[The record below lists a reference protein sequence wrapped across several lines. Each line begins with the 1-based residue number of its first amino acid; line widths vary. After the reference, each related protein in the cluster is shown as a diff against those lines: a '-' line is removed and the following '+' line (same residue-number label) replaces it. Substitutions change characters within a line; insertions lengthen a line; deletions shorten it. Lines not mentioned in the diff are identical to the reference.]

1 MSKSTDNMVRDRF
14 TLVEL
19 MVVFAIIA
27 LLLSILYPSLNKARE
42 QSRRALCKSN
52 SQQIAQ
58 IMNFYSGTYNGRIS
72 LGVGN
77 NNYQASYMF
86 SIEDTSKSYS
96 YRAYY
101 SADLIGAPE
110 VWYCPSNTSDFFQYN
125 GQLNQWPPLNT
136 RTKTRA
142 AYNSRAI
149 IEGADNTLF
158 PSISSLETEQAIM
171 TDIISRKGLYRQH
184 HKVGSN
190 VLFLD
195 GSAAW
200 GKLELIE
207 NLLNTMSRYHD
218 SSNNSNFQQMFR
230 EFDKIRK

>member
-1 MSKSTDNMVRDRF
+1 MPDNSKNVLLKKF
-14 TLVEL
+14 TLIEL

-27 LLLSILYPSLNKARE
+27 LLVSILYPSLNKARE

-58 IMNFYSGTYNGRIS
+58 IINFYSGTYNGRIS
-72 LGVGN
+72 LGVDDS
-77 NNYQASYMF
+77 NYQASYMF
-86 SIEDTSKSYS
+86 SIEESKKSYS
-96 YRAYY
+96 YIPYY

-110 VWYCPSNTSDFFQYN
+110 VWYCPSNTSEFFQYN
-125 GQLNQWPPLNT
+125 GQINQWPPLN
-136 RTKTRA
+136 RKSKTRA
-142 AYNSRAI
+142 AYNSRPVL
-149 IEGADNTLF
+149 EGADHSLL
-158 PSISSLETEQAIM
+158 PSIYSLEPGQAILS
-171 TDIISRKGLYRQH
+171 DIISRRGLYNLH
-184 HKVGSN
+184 HREGSN

-207 NLLNTMSRYHD
+207 NLLNTMSRYHE

-230 EFDKIRK
+230 KFDSIRE